1 MVKRMVIGGQ
11 FTAGMASWAM
21 VIFVIHINSFND
33 AFAADA
39 LRLRGGG
46 LLVHHHTGVRG
57 GGWTANTAP
66 ESRVNRA
73 ILDSEFMFGT
83 PWVIPSSRRRE
94 R

>member
-46 LLVHHHTGVRG
+46 LLVHHHAGVRFG
-57 GGWTANTAP
+57 GTGG
-66 ESRVNRA
+66 EHRA
-73 ILDSEFMFGT
+73 
-83 PWVIPSSRRRE
+83 RE
-94 R
+94 QGEQGDFR

>member
-21 VIFVIHINSFND
+21 VYFFVIHINSFND

-57 GGWTANTAP
+57 GGLGG
-66 ESRVNRA
+66 EHRA
-73 ILDSEFMFGT
+73 
-83 PWVIPSSRRRE
+83 RE
-94 R
+94 QGEQGDFR

>member
-57 GGWTANTAP
+57 GGLGG
-66 ESRVNRA
+66 EHRA
-73 ILDSEFMFGT
+73 
-83 PWVIPSSRRRE
+83 RE
-94 R
+94 QGEQGDFR

>member
-46 LLVHHHTGVRG
+46 LLVHHHTGVG
-57 GGWTANTAP
+57 GGLGG
-66 ESRVNRA
+66 EHRA
-73 ILDSEFMFGT
+73 
-83 PWVIPSSRRRE
+83 RE
-94 R
+94 QGEQGDFR